1 MLPLFLLPLSFSLPP
16 SLCEPGEQIQAVR
29 VPSAIMAA
37 PAMLQ
42 LAARS
47 HTHTRTCTHTSAC
60 VCVSFVHT
68 FQIWFV
74 SLSWRFLELNAQ
86 FGIQASV
93 QRLFPAG
100 TLQQKRVQV
109 KEERT
114 TAAARPAHLC
124 LLWLASGLKDF
135 GVNPLFV
142 TPGSGGGAN
151 CWCRA

>member
-60 VCVSFVHT
+60 VCLFCSHISDLVCQPQLEVFRAKCAVWNSSLGPAT
-68 FQIWFV
+68 LPGWNAAAEACSGEGREDDGSSPAGS
-74 SLSWRFLELNAQ
+74 SLSALAGLWAEGFWREP
-86 FGIQASV
+86 SV
-93 QRLFPAG
+93 CDPG
-100 TLQQKRVQV
+100 
-109 KEERT
+109 
-114 TAAARPAHLC
+114 
-124 LLWLASGLKDF
+124 LWGR
-135 GVNPLFV
+135 G
-142 TPGSGGGAN
+142 
-151 CWCRA
+151 